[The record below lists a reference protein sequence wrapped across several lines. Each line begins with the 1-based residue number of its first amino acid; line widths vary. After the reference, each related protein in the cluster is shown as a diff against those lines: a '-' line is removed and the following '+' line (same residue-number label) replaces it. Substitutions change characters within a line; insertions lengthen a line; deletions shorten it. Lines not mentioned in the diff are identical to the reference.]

1 MMFFSAVPA
10 SMASLA
16 SLSVLAVPSNFVSG
30 IWNFIKDPANAYGQH
45 LWTTVLLSVYP
56 IALSIVV
63 ALPLGIVTARR
74 PVAAFLSANLSGLAR
89 AIPSLVFLA
98 VMVPIVGIGFTP
110 SVIALTLLG
119 IPPILL
125 NTIAGLR
132 GIDPAAIDA
141 AKGMGMTRWQILQ
154 RVEAP
159 LVLPIVAAG
168 VRIAAVQI
176 VATTPI
182 AAFINAGGFGE
193 YILAGI
199 FILDYVKATAGA
211 LGIVAL
217 ALLTEAL
224 FALLQRVLTP
234 AGVRASENVAEN
246 LAA

>member
-1 MMFFSAVPA
+1 MFFGATLAA
-10 SMASLA
+10 S
-16 SLSVLAVPSNFVSG
+16 SNFLGEV
-30 IWNFIKDPANAYGQH
+30 WAFIQNPANAYGAQ
-45 LWTTVLLSVYP
+45 LWTTILLSVYP
-56 IALSIVV
+56 IVLSIVI
-63 ALPLGIVTARR
+63 ALPLGILTARR

-98 VMVPIVGIGFTP
+98 VMIPIFGIGFTP

-141 AKGMGMTRWQILQ
+141 ARGMGMTRLQILW
-154 RVEAP
+154 RVEMP
-159 LVLPIVAAG
+159 LVLPIIAAG
-168 VRIAAVQI
+168 VRIAALQI

-182 AAFINAGGFGE
+182 AALIGSGGLGQ
-193 YILAGI
+193 YILAGVN
-199 FILDYVKATAGA
+199 ILDYVQAAAGA

-217 ALLTEAL
+217 ALLTEGL

-234 AGVRASENVAEN
+234 AGVRAGEKASEK
-246 LAA
+246 AAA

>member
-1 MMFFSAVPA
+1 MFFGATLAA
-10 SMASLA
+10 S
-16 SLSVLAVPSNFVSG
+16 SNFLGEV
-30 IWNFIKDPANAYGQH
+30 WAFIPNPANAYGAQ
-45 LWTTVLLSVYP
+45 LWTTILLSVYP
-56 IALSIVV
+56 IVLSIVI
-63 ALPLGIVTARR
+63 ALPLGILTARR

-98 VMVPIVGIGFTP
+98 VMIPIFGIGFTP

-141 AKGMGMTRWQILQ
+141 ARGMGMTRLQILG
-154 RVEAP
+154 RVEMP
-159 LVLPIVAAG
+159 LVLPIIAAG
-168 VRIAAVQI
+168 VRIAALQI

-182 AAFINAGGFGE
+182 AALIGSGGLGQ
-193 YILAGI
+193 YILAGVN
-199 FILDYVKATAGA
+199 ILDYVQAAAGA

-217 ALLTEAL
+217 ALLTEGL

-234 AGVRASENVAEN
+234 AGVRAGEKASEK
-246 LAA
+246 AAA

>member
-1 MMFFSAVPA
+1 MFFGAMLAA
-10 SMASLA
+10 S
-16 SLSVLAVPSNFVSG
+16 SNFLGEV
-30 IWNFIKDPANAYGQH
+30 WAFIQNPANAYGAQ
-45 LWTTVLLSVYP
+45 LWTTILLSVYP
-56 IALSIVV
+56 IVISLVI
-63 ALPLGIVTARR
+63 ALPLGILTARR

-98 VMVPIVGIGFTP
+98 VMIPLFGIGFTP

-141 AKGMGMTRWQILQ
+141 ARGMGMTRLQILW
-154 RVEAP
+154 RVEMP
-159 LVLPIVAAG
+159 LVLPIIAAG
-168 VRIAAVQI
+168 VRIAALQI

-182 AAFINAGGFGE
+182 AALIGSGGLGQF
-193 YILAGI
+193 ILAGVN
-199 FILDYVKATAGA
+199 ILDYVQAAAGA

-217 ALLTEAL
+217 ALLTEGL

-234 AGVRASENVAEN
+234 AGIRASEKASEK
-246 LAA
+246 AAA

>member
-1 MMFFSAVPA
+1 MFFGAMLAA
-10 SMASLA
+10 S
-16 SLSVLAVPSNFVSG
+16 SNFLGEV
-30 IWNFIKDPANAYGQH
+30 WAFIQNPANAYGAQ
-45 LWTTVLLSVYP
+45 LWTTILLSVYP
-56 IALSIVV
+56 IVISLVI
-63 ALPLGIVTARR
+63 ALPLGILTARR

-98 VMVPIVGIGFTP
+98 VMIPLFGIGFTP

-141 AKGMGMTRWQILQ
+141 ARGMGMTRLQILW
-154 RVEAP
+154 RVEMP
-159 LVLPIVAAG
+159 LVLPIIAAG
-168 VRIAAVQI
+168 VRIAALQI

-182 AAFINAGGFGE
+182 AALIGSGGLGQF
-193 YILAGI
+193 ILAGVN
-199 FILDYVKATAGA
+199 ILDYVQAAAGA

-217 ALLTEAL
+217 ALLTEGL

-234 AGVRASENVAEN
+234 AGVRASEKASEK
-246 LAA
+246 AAA